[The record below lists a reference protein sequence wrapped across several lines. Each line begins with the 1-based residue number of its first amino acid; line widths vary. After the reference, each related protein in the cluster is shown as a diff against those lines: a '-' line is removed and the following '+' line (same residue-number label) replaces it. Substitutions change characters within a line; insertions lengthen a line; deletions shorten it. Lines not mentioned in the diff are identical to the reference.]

1 MGGDDGDPRALH
13 RHDHRLLPP
22 LHPAGRLVAVDPL
35 SRREREEE
43 REREPD
49 RKGTVNRG
57 SAAYKLPN
65 LTMAMA

>member
-43 REREPD
+43 RERERE
-49 RKGTVNRG
+49 RKRERG
-57 SAAYKLPN
+57 R
-65 LTMAMA
+65 